1 MECSPQKSE
10 NYGRW
15 VVNSYISNS
24 ARQKGNNDFQVTY
37 TADPFDP
44 ADILY
49 TFEGFGRYAVEVK
62 VRDKEYPTM
71 FYEQSKDKG
80 LQEYRQ
86 QGYSII
92 YANVVEDTGR
102 LYMWNVTDL
111 KRVKGIKTTVAP
123 CFASIYFN
131 PVIVAKPIYELP
143 LTSAFVNADV
153 KSYIEQY
160 IYRYADNQQTEKEN
174 KR

>member
-1 MECSPQKSE
+1 MECSPKTSE
-10 NYGRW
+10 QYGRW
-15 VVNSYISNS
+15 VVSSYIANS
-24 ARQKGNNDFQVTY
+24 AREKGNNDFQVTF

-62 VRDKEYPTM
+62 VRDREYPTM
-71 FYEQSKDKG
+71 FYEVTKDKG

-86 QGYSII
+86 QGYTII
-92 YANVVEDTGR
+92 YANVVEDTGK

-111 KRVKGIKTTVAP
+111 SKIKGVKTTVAP
-123 CFASIYFN
+123 CFASIYTN

-143 LTSAFVNADV
+143 LTSAIINADV
-153 KSYIEQY
+153 KNYIDQY
-160 IYRYADNQQTEKEN
+160 LFMYADNQQTEKEN

>member
-15 VVNSYISNS
+15 VVSSYIANS
-24 ARQKGNNDFQVTY
+24 AKSKGNDNFQVTF
-37 TADPFDP
+37 TSDPFDP

-49 TFEGFGRYAVEVK
+49 TFEGFGKYAVEVK
-62 VRDKEYPTM
+62 VREKEYPTM
-71 FYEQSKDKG
+71 FYERSKDKG
-80 LQEYRQ
+80 LQEYKQ
-86 QGYSII
+86 QGYTLI
-92 YANVVEDTGR
+92 YANVCEDTGK

-111 KRVKGIKTTVAP
+111 NKVKGVKTTVAP
-123 CFASIYFN
+123 CFASTYSKPI
-131 PVIVAKPIYELP
+131 VIAKPLYELP

-153 KSYIEQY
+153 TNYINQY
-160 IYRYADNQQTEKEN
+160 IYRYANNKQTEKEN